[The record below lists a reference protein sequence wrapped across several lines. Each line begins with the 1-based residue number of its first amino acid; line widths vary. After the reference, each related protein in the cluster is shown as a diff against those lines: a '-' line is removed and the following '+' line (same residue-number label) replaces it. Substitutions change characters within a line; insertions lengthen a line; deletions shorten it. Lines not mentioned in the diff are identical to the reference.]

1 MEHDGS
7 IIGWNC
13 LPLPGI
19 IAGSIPAAGSP
30 TRLFHLAA
38 AVRPWMDGC
47 HFPPIYPRFYDDFQS
62 VLLYYYFFFLFFY
75 FYLIWFFWLNGPWF
89 IVTFTSSL
97 FLLFRFIVM
106 IVYYCWFVLP
116 FDGWDRVTCFDF
128 HHPFIV
134 HAIANSIANANICVC
149 PHVAN
154 PTLNLFNLNR

>member
-62 VLLYYYFFFLFFY
+62 VLLYYYFFFFY
-75 FYLIWFFWLNGPWF
+75 FF
-89 IVTFTSSL
+89 I
-97 FLLFRFIVM
+97 FIS
-106 IVYYCWFVLP
+106 
-116 FDGWDRVTCFDF
+116 FDF
-128 HHPFIV
+128 FDSTARDLSLRLRARYFSYFALLLWLFIIADLCCRLMVGTGSLASIFIIHSSFMQLLIQLPMQTFASV
-134 HAIANSIANANICVC
+134 HMWPIQ
-149 PHVAN
+149 P
-154 PTLNLFNLNR
+154 